1 MSEESKTDNNK
12 PTPPLPPSESKPPTI
27 QDISMEAPMKHT
39 LDKLE
44 GLKFQ
49 AELRESLKDDLKK

>member
-1 MSEESKTDNNK
+1 MSEESKTGDNK
-12 PTPPLPPSESKPPTI
+12 PPPPPPSESKPPTI

-49 AELRESLKDDLKK
+49 AELRESVKDDLKK